1 MVEQWP
7 FKPFVTGSNPVRP
20 IKNMFKKLLF
30 VLYFIPLFSFSQTV
44 SINDELDNKLNANYI
59 NNDSSKIIVLIL
71 HGTRGHKKLELIQTL
86 LERFSDSNIDTLS
99 MNLSY
104 GITNRN
110 DDFLPC
116 DIIHDH
122 FNSKSLSEI
131 RLWFDFIKQKNKYKK
146 IILLGHSRGGLNMAQ
161 FYSSLSDDNKEIVS
175 NIIMLAPISDNYLDT
190 IKKIKNNPLIQKIK
204 NNSIDNDEVIK
215 IDFMSCNNAEVKYA
229 TFKDYTHITNKDI
242 GNRGSLIG
250 LLNSFS
256 IKTLIITA
264 SDDDI
269 TPDTYKR
276 VSSIDN
282 RHINVVQIDDADH
295 FFRDLYFD
303 DMFDAV
309 LEFIQ

>member
-1 MVEQWP
+1 
-7 FKPFVTGSNPVRP
+7 
-20 IKNMFKKLLF
+20 MFKKLLF
-30 VLYFIPLFSFSQTV
+30 AIYFIPLFSFSQTV
-44 SINDELDNKLNANYI
+44 YINDEFGNKLNANYI
-59 NNDSSKIIVLIL
+59 NNDFSKTIVVIL

-86 LERFSDSNIDTLS
+86 SERFSDSNIDTLS

-116 DIIHDH
+116 NIIHDH
-122 FNSKSLSEI
+122 LNSHSISEI
-131 RLWFDFIKQKNKYKK
+131 KLWFDFIKQKNKYEK

-161 FYSSLSDDNKEIVS
+161 FYSSLSDDNKKIISKV
-175 NIIMLAPISDNYLDT
+175 IMLAPISDEYLD
-190 IKKIKNNPLIQKIK
+190 IIERIKNDSLIQKIK
-204 NNSIDNDEVIK
+204 NNSIGDDQVIK
-215 IDFMSCNNAEVKYA
+215 IDFMSCNNAEVKYV
-229 TFKDYTHITNKDI
+229 TYKDYTHITNTDI
-242 GNRGSLIG
+242 GSRGSLIG

-256 IKTLIITA
+256 VRTLIVTA

-269 TPDTYKR
+269 TPNTYER

-282 RHINVVQIDDADH
+282 RYINVVQIDDADH

-303 DMFDAV
+303 DMFDAI